1 MSCELC
7 ENDGGEILWQSELC
21 RLVLVNDP
29 DYPGF
34 CRVILKRHV
43 AEMTDL
49 GPMGRQHFMAV
60 VLAAEQAVREVMQP
74 DKINLASLG
83 NVVPHLHWHVIPRFR
98 NDRHFPNPIWGQP
111 LRDGTPPQIP
121 GLPARLRAAFQTALD
136 ASFPG

>member
-7 ENDGGEILWQSELC
+7 NSPGGELIWRNERC
-21 RLVLVNDP
+21 RVVLAAEP

-34 CRVILKRHV
+34 CRVVWNAHV

-49 GPMGRQHFMAV
+49 SPADRAHLMEVVFAV
-60 VLAAEQAVREVMQP
+60 EQAVRESLSP

-98 NDRHFPNPIWGQP
+98 DDRHFPASIWGP
-111 LRDGTPPQIP
+111 SARPASPKRDSSA
-121 GLPARLRAAFQTALD
+121 LATAL
-136 ASFPG
+136 ARRLAALA

>member
-7 ENDGGEILWQSELC
+7 DQAGGELVWNSARC
-21 RLVLVNDP
+21 RVIRVADA

-34 CRVILKRHV
+34 CRVVWNSHV

-49 GPMGRQHFMAV
+49 APEDRLYLLNV
-60 VLAAEQAVREVMQP
+60 VLTVERAVRDILSP

-98 NDRHFPNPIWGQP
+98 DDRHFPNPIWGEP
-111 LRDGTPPQIP
+111 LRSSSP
-121 GLPARLRAAFQTALD
+121 GRDTTRLDSLLAERLATLE
-136 ASFPG
+136 